1 MPLNPVTIPIQVTSN
16 VGAAVNSA
24 WVHVGQQS
32 FDVQFHGP
40 AALHVVQVSSDKQ
53 DADVATDAD
62 GAAITAVAAA
72 YREVRERPN
81 WARIQILTD
90 AGGPRIFAAELLLK
104 REDF

>member
-1 MPLNPVTIPIQVTSN
+1 MALNPVTIPIQVMSDAA
-16 VGAAVNSA
+16 AAVNSA

-40 AALHVVQVSSDKQ
+40 AALHVLEVSADKQ

-62 GAAITAVAAA
+62 GTAITALAAA

-81 WARIQILTD
+81 YARVQILTD
-90 AGGPRIFAAELLLK
+90 VGGPRIFAAEILLK
-104 REDF
+104 KEEY